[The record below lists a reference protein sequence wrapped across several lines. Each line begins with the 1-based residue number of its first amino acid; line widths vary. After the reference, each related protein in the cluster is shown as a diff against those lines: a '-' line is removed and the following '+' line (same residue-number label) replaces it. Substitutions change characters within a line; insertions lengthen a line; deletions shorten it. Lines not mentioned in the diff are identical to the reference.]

1 MSSNSGSSLMGLLAG
16 LLDSDS
22 STNLADRIGE
32 LLEFANG
39 EHRWV
44 VSVVVKHNPKRDGE

>member
-32 LLEFANG
+32 LLEFAKAG
-39 EHRWV
+39 HEWHVTIRVEHR
-44 VSVVVKHNPKRDGE
+44 EET